1 MITLNNSDSLHS
13 MFKQTEDKDEND
25 EQHQEE
31 KRQLQGNQHFHKMLE
46 VMATRNS
53 DREIPDVDFML
64 SNIELVGH
72 CKETQNGDENN

>member
-1 MITLNNSDSLHS
+1 
-13 MFKQTEDKDEND
+13 
-25 EQHQEE
+25 
-31 KRQLQGNQHFHKMLE
+31 MLE